1 MKIAIIG
8 IGAMGG
14 AILKGYCNA
23 GQFDLLTMNPENPRV
38 TKLTDQLH
46 VDLVHDSQAV
56 VTAQPDAVILT
67 TPAPVTVAAAKQLA
81 GLPAKTLII
90 SAAAGV
96 SQADLQAVLPHLTIA
111 TIIPNTPVA
120 VNAGAIG
127 LAMPANANDDQQQ
140 TIKQLL
146 QPLGDLIEVPE
157 SQLDIV
163 GVIGGCG
170 PAFVDVFMDAMS
182 DAAVLHGMSRQT
194 AYQLIASMVKGS
206 GALAT
211 ATEEAPA
218 LLRDQVTSPGGTT
231 IRGVAALEKDGLRH
245 AVIDAVDQATK

>member
-8 IGAMGG
+8 VGAMGG
-14 AILKGYCNA
+14 AILKGYCHDGRFA
-23 GQFDLLTMNPENPRV
+23 LVTMNPENPRV
-38 TKLTDQLH
+38 TKLTDELH
-46 VDLVHDSQAV
+46 VNLVHDAAAV
-56 VTAQPDAVILT
+56 VAAQPDVVILT
-67 TPAPVTVAAAKQLA
+67 TPAPVTVQVAQSLAQLQ
-81 GLPAKTLII
+81 PSTIII

-96 SQADLQAVLPHLTIA
+96 SQADLHAVLPQLTIA

-127 LAMPANANDDQQQ
+127 LALPTGASADQQQ
-140 TIKQLL
+140 LIKDILK
-146 QPLGDLIEVPE
+146 PLGDVIEVPE
-157 SQLDIV
+157 SQLGIV

-194 AYQLIASMVKGS
+194 AYELVASMVKGS

-211 ATEEAPA
+211 ATKQAPA

-231 IRGVAALEKDGLRH
+231 IRGVAALEKDGFRH
-245 AVIDAVDQATK
+245 AVIDAVNKSNE

>member
-14 AILKGYCNA
+14 AILKGYCQA
-23 GQFDLLTMNPENPRV
+23 GQFDLLAMNPVNPRV

-46 VDLVHDSQAV
+46 TKLVHTSSDV
-56 VTAQPDAVILT
+56 VANQPDVVILT
-67 TPAPVTVAAAKQLA
+67 TPAPVTLSAAAKLTA
-81 GLPAKTLII
+81 LPPQTVII
-90 SAAAGV
+90 SAAAGI
-96 SQADLQAVLPHLTIA
+96 SQDKLRTVLPNKIIA

-127 LAMPANANDDQQQ
+127 LAMPAEATADQQQ
-140 TIKQLL
+140 LIKDALT
-146 QPLGDLIEVPE
+146 PLGDLVEVPE
-157 SQLDIV
+157 NQLGIV

-182 DAAVLHGMSRQT
+182 DAAVLHGMDRQT

-211 ATEEAPA
+211 ATKKAPA

-231 IRGVAALEKDGLRH
+231 IRGVAALEADGFRH
-245 AVIDAVDQATK
+245 AVIDAVNKAND

>member
-14 AILKGYCNA
+14 AILKGYCKT
-23 GQFDLLTMNPENPRV
+23 GQFDLLAMNPDNPRV

-46 VDLVHDSQAV
+46 VDLANNSQAV
-56 VTAQPDAVILT
+56 VDGQPDAVILT
-67 TPAPVTVAAAKQLA
+67 TPAPVTVEAAKQLA
-81 GLPAKTLII
+81 ELSDHTLII
-90 SAAAGV
+90 SGAAGV
-96 SQADLQAVLPHLTIA
+96 SQAELKTVLPHLMIA

-120 VNAGAIG
+120 INAGTIG
-127 LAMPANANDDQQQ
+127 LAMPAGANEQQQ
-140 TIKQLL
+140 QQIRELL
-146 QPLGDLIEVPE
+146 SPLGDIIEVPE
-157 SQLDIV
+157 DQLDIV
-163 GVIGGCG
+163 GVVGGCG

-182 DAAVLHGMSRQT
+182 DSAVLHGMSRQT
-194 AYQLIASMVKGS
+194 AYQLVASMVKGS

-211 ATEEAPA
+211 ATKQAPA

-231 IRGVAALEKDGLRH
+231 IRGVAALEKDGFRH

>member
-8 IGAMGG
+8 VGAMGG
-14 AILKGYCNA
+14 AILKGYCHH
-23 GQFDLLTMNPENPRV
+23 GGFDLLTMNPQNPRV
-38 TKLTDQLH
+38 SQLTDKLG
-46 VDLVHDSQAV
+46 VKLVHQASQV
-56 VTAQPDAVILT
+56 VAAQPDVVIMT
-67 TPAPVTVAAAKQLA
+67 TPAPVTVDVARTLGK
-81 GLPAKTLII
+81 LPSATVVI
-90 SAAAGV
+90 SAAAGI
-96 SQADLQAVLPHLTIA
+96 SQAALREVLPTQTIA

-127 LAMPANANDDQQQ
+127 LAMPDQASAGAQQ
-140 TIKQLL
+140 IIKDALA
-146 QPLGDLIEVPE
+146 PLGDIIEVPE
-157 SQLDIV
+157 NQLGIV

-194 AYQLIASMVKGS
+194 AYELVASMVKGS

-211 ATEEAPA
+211 ATKEAPA

-231 IRGVAALEKDGLRH
+231 IRGVAALEKDGFRH
-245 AVIDAVDQATK
+245 AVIDAVNKANE

>member
-8 IGAMGG
+8 IGAMGS

-38 TKLTDQLH
+38 TKLTHQLH

-56 VTAQPDAVILT
+56 VAAQPDAVILT
-67 TPAPVTVAAAKQLA
+67 TPAPVTVDVAKQLA
-81 GLPAKTLII
+81 GLSDKTLII

-111 TIIPNTPVA
+111 TIIPNTPIA

-127 LAMPANANDDQQQ
+127 LAMPANADDDQQQ

-146 QPLGDLIEVPE
+146 RPLGDLIEVPE

-182 DAAVLHGMSRQT
+182 DAAVLHGMNRQT
-194 AYQLIASMVKGS
+194 AYQLVASMVKGS
-206 GALAT
+206 GTLAT
-211 ATEEAPA
+211 ATKQAPA
-218 LLRDQVTSPGGTT
+218 LLRDEVTSPGGTT
-231 IRGVAALEKDGLRH
+231 IRGVAALEKDGFRH

>member
-23 GQFDLLTMNPENPRV
+23 GQFDLLTMNHENPRV

-56 VTAQPDAVILT
+56 VAAQPDAVILT
-67 TPAPVTVAAAKQLA
+67 TPAPVTVDVAKQLA

-127 LAMPANANDDQQQ
+127 LAMPANADDDQQQ

-211 ATEEAPA
+211 ATKEAPA

-231 IRGVAALEKDGLRH
+231 IRGVAALENDGLRH